1 MWENGSSQQGRDGV
15 PAVPLGRQTLV
26 TAVDGVPPIWDIRDL
41 TFVALHRYPRRVRV
55 EILNTGSELM
65 LGFVTNTHL
74 NYLARKLGEL
84 GLAVAKQT
92 TVGDDANELRAAF
105 RECAARADIL
115 IVTGGLGPTSDDI
128 TRDVAAEIF
137 GRKLFLDETVLKS
150 IRDRFAVSKR
160 PMPKQVEVQAMVPE
174 GATVLPN
181 ANGTAPGL
189 ALEIKKTQVSSVIP
203 HPSSLILLL
212 PGPPRELYPMFEE
225 HALPLLRTFVGTTKP
240 LAIRMLRIACLG
252 ESVIAERIGNLLDD
266 LEDIELGY
274 CARPAEVDVRVLA
287 RSAESA
293 DAAAWRIRSVLGA
306 FIYGEGEV
314 RLEEVIVRL
323 LTEKRQTLATAESC
337 TGGFLASRITNVSGS
352 SAIFINGLVTYAN
365 ETKTRLLGV
374 SNETLQQHGAVSEP
388 VARQM
393 AQAVRLTSK
402 TDYGIGITG
411 IAGPTGGT
419 PDKPVGTT
427 FIALASADGVEVTQ
441 HTFRFDRETFKFV
454 ASQYALERLRRK
466 ILKLTDLK

>member
-1 MWENGSSQQGRDGV
+1 M
-15 PAVPLGRQTLV
+15 T
-26 TAVDGVPPIWDIRDL
+26 RDL
-41 TFVALHRYPRRVRV
+41 TFPAARRYPRRVRV

-84 GLAVAKQT
+84 GLEVAKQT
-92 TVGDDANELRAAF
+92 TVGDSADEMRAAF
-105 RECAARADIL
+105 RECAERADLL

-128 TRDVAAEIF
+128 TRDIAAEFF
-137 GRKLFLDETVLKS
+137 GRKLFLNDAVLKT
-150 IRDRFAVSKR
+150 IRDRFSLSKR

-189 ALEIKKTQVSSVIP
+189 ALLIQNPKSKIP
-203 HPSSLILLL
+203 NLVLLL

-225 HALPLLRTFVGTTKP
+225 HALPLIRKHAGQSAP
-240 LAIRMLRIACLG
+240 LAIRILRIACLG
-252 ESVIAERIGNLLDD
+252 ESAIAERIGD
-266 LEDIELGY
+266 LVKDLQGVELGY
-274 CARPAEVDVRVLA
+274 CARPAEVDVRILA
-287 RSAESA
+287 RSKSAEEGGEVKAIADEAVWRFRSA
-293 DAAAWRIRSVLGA
+293 LGIS
-306 FIYGEGEV
+306 IYGEGET
-314 RLEEVIVRL
+314 RLEEVVVRL
-323 LTEKRQTLATAESC
+323 LTEKRQTLAVAESC
-337 TGGFLASRITNVSGS
+337 TGGFLSSRITNVGGS
-352 SAIFINGLVTYAN
+352 SAVFINGLITYAN
-365 ETKTRLLGV
+365 EAKNRLLGV
-374 SNETLQQHGAVSEP
+374 SNEMLQQHGAVSEP

-419 PDKPVGTT
+419 PEKPVGTT
-427 FIALASADGVEVTQ
+427 FIALASADGGDVTQ

-454 ASQYALERLRRK
+454 ASQYALEKLRRK
-466 ILKLTDLK
+466 ILKLTDLR

>member
-1 MWENGSSQQGRDGV
+1 MSAANIGC
-15 PAVPLGRQTLV
+15 
-26 TAVDGVPPIWDIRDL
+26 L
-41 TFVALHRYPRRVRV
+41 TFVCIRRYPRRVRV

-84 GLAVAKQT
+84 GLEVAKQT
-92 TVGDDANELRAAF
+92 TVGDNANEMRAAF
-105 RECAARADIL
+105 RECAERADIL

-128 TRDVAAEIF
+128 TRDIAAEVF
-137 GRKLFLDETVLKS
+137 GRKLVLDEKVLKS
-150 IRDRFAVSKR
+150 IRDRFSLSKR
-160 PMPKQVEVQAMVPE
+160 PMPKQVEVQAMAPE

-189 ALEIKKTQVSSVIP
+189 VLQIQNPKSKIQN
-203 HPSSLILLL
+203 LILLL
-212 PGPPRELYPMFEE
+212 PGPPRELSPMFEE
-225 HALPLLRTFVGTTKP
+225 HALPFLRKFVGASDA
-240 LAIRMLRIACLG
+240 LAIRILRIACLG
-252 ESVIAERIGNLLDD
+252 ESAIAERIGNLLDD
-266 LEDIELGY
+266 MQGIELGY

-287 RSAESA
+287 RSAATA
-293 DAAAWRIRSVLGA
+293 DEAAWRIRSVLGA
-306 FIYGEGEV
+306 FIYGEGEA

-323 LTEKRQTLATAESC
+323 LAEKQQTLATAESC

-352 SAIFINGLVTYAN
+352 SAVFINGLITYAN
-365 ETKTRLLGV
+365 EAKNRLLGV
-374 SNETLQQHGAVSEP
+374 SNEMLQQHGAVSEP

-419 PDKPVGTT
+419 PEKPVGTT
-427 FIALASADGVEVTQ
+427 FIALASADGGDVTQ

-454 ASQYALERLRRK
+454 ASQYALEKLRRK
-466 ILKLTDLK
+466 ILKLTDLR

>member
-1 MWENGSSQQGRDGV
+1 
-15 PAVPLGRQTLV
+15 
-26 TAVDGVPPIWDIRDL
+26 
-41 TFVALHRYPRRVRV
+41 VRV

-84 GLAVAKQT
+84 GLEVAKQT
-92 TVGDDANELRAAF
+92 TVGDDANEMRAAF

-128 TRDVAAEIF
+128 TRDIAAEIF
-137 GRKLFLDETVLKS
+137 GRKLFLNETVLKS

-174 GATVLPN
+174 GAIVLPN

-189 ALEIKKTQVSSVIP
+189 ALRIQNPKSKIQN
-203 HPSSLILLL
+203 LILLL
-212 PGPPRELYPMFEE
+212 PGPPRELCPMFEE
-225 HALPLLRTFVGTTKP
+225 HALPLIRKVVGTANP
-240 LAIRMLRIACLG
+240 LAIRILRIACLG

-266 LEDIELGY
+266 LQGIELGY

-287 RSAESA
+287 HSAESA
-293 DAAAWRIRSVLGA
+293 ADAAWRIRSVLGA

-352 SAIFINGLVTYAN
+352 SAIYINGLVAYAN
-365 ETKTRLLGV
+365 EAKNRLLGV
-374 SNETLQQHGAVSEP
+374 SNETLQTHGAVSAP

-419 PDKPVGTT
+419 TEKPVGTT
-427 FIALASADGVEVTQ
+427 FIALASAEGVDVTQ

-466 ILKLTDLK
+466 ILKLPDFT